1 MRREHGAMTLAMR
14 TVAGFSYLEVLV
26 AMAIALVVSVSSFF
40 ALTNG
45 TRLSEAMHA
54 RIALLTIGQAE
65 MEHLLGVPFDRLE
78 GYPIET
84 ADAAG
89 SVTVDTLTPRRKRI
103 TVFLRHLRAPNQ
115 TLALVTYDHQQGI
128 TR

>member
-1 MRREHGAMTLAMR
+1 MHVR
-14 TVAGFSYLEVLV
+14 AGFSYVEVLL

-40 ALTNG
+40 ALTYG
-45 TRLSEAMHA
+45 TRLSDAMHA
-54 RIALLTIGQAE
+54 RVTLLTVGQAE

-89 SVTVDTLTPRRKRI
+89 SVTVDTPAPRRKRI
-103 TVFLRHLRAPNQ
+103 TVFLRHLRVPNQ
-115 TLALVTYDHQQGI
+115 TLALVTYVHQQGI